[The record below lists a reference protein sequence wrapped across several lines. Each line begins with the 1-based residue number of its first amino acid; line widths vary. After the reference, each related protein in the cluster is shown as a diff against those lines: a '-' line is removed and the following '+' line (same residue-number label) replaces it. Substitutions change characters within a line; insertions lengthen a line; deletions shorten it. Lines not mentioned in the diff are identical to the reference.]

1 MSRAQSSRNSPAQEF
16 DRCLRT
22 NTNLYETG
30 TELSS
35 FPGRVDTYFFRVEH
49 GARHS
54 KTLKRTY
61 AVTERAPPTRLAPR
75 WGKTHTLRPLAG
87 DESGRRSS
95 RHDGVRR
102 TRRPW
107 ETALRARPA
116 SCAEGVPDSGVSVGT
131 EARGGRV
138 SVTRCAPR
146 RHAGVKDAAVTQ
158 PRAARRVRAQ
168 RGLDS
173 FHTAGPSTADPA
185 HVARPM
191 PTGSSTRGSRGGYA
205 GSGSFPLS

>member
-87 DESGRRSS
+87 DESGRESS

-158 PRAARRVRAQ
+158 PRAARRVRGATRTGFVSY
-168 RGLDS
+168 RGAE
-173 FHTAGPSTADPA
+173 HG
-185 HVARPM
+185 
-191 PTGSSTRGSRGGYA
+191 
-205 GSGSFPLS
+205 